1 MVEKKEVGGNCMMLT
16 TPFGRIKIITDG
28 HEIAY
33 EAIPYNS
40 TVKSINLQ
48 PLIGSYHITVPAW
61 AYQEVRCV
69 VDWNCTPIENTGA
82 SGGRYR
88 DAQFIRENNILTI
101 GVEDE
106 NPAFD
111 TERYPDGM
119 GYILCERVESVTFGV
134 A

>member
-1 MVEKKEVGGNCMMLT
+1 MLL
-16 TPFGRIKIITDG
+16 TPFGNIKIIADG
-28 HEIAY
+28 LEIAY

-40 TVKSINLQ
+40 TVKSIKLQ
-48 PLIGSYHITVPAW
+48 PLTGSYCIIVPAW

-82 SGGRYR
+82 SGELYR

-111 TERYPDGM
+111 SERYPDGM
-119 GYILCERVESVTFGV
+119 ATSCVRGWNP
-134 A
+134 